1 MLSKIVDLAPLAMIA
16 ALGGIA
22 RNLFIGILI
31 LILIIGLGL
40 GLGLGLSFFILSLVL
55 ILASRLILSFAGST
69 RLSLIT
75 LKLLSLV
82 LCF

>member
-1 MLSKIVDLAPLAMIA
+1 MLSKIVDLAPLVMIA
-16 ALGGIA
+16 ALGGIT

-40 GLGLGLSFFILSLVL
+40 GLPFFILSLVL
-55 ILASRLILSFAGST
+55 ILASRLILSFAGSP